1 VAAGARPRRARL
13 SGPASLTPS
22 ERRVAAMAA
31 DGLTNRE
38 IAEALFVTRKAVE
51 YHMGNVFRKLDV
63 NSRSH
68 LGDALANEPEA
79 D

>member
-1 VAAGARPRRARL
+1 
-13 SGPASLTPS
+13 
-22 ERRVAAMAA
+22 MAA